1 MVKNNKQS
9 AIVRLVVLVIL
20 MLNQA
25 LVTLGYNPL
34 PFSDEQIYE
43 AVSIVYEVVSIVAL
57 TIVAIWNWWK
67 NNNMTDVAL
76 AGQAEIERIKGAR
89 KNAN

>member
-9 AIVRLVVLVIL
+9 AIVRLVALVIL

-34 PFSDEQIYE
+34 PFSDEQVYE
-43 AVSIVYEVVSIVAL
+43 AVSIIAVVA
-57 TIVAIWNWWK
+57 VAIWNWWK
-67 NNNMTDVAL
+67 NNNITDVAL
-76 AGQAEIERIKGAR
+76 AGQSEIERIKGGR
-89 KNAN
+89 KE

>member
-9 AIVRLVVLVIL
+9 AIVRLVALVIL

-34 PFSDEQIYE
+34 PFSDDQIYE
-43 AVSIVYEVVSIVAL
+43 AVSIIAVVVI
-57 TIVAIWNWWK
+57 AIWTWWK
-67 NNNMTDVAL
+67 NNNITDVAL
-76 AGQAEIERIKGAR
+76 AGQSEIERIKGGR
-89 KNAN
+89 KE

>member
-20 MLNQA
+20 IINQT
-25 LVTLGYNPL
+25 LITLGYEPL

-43 AVSIVYEVVSIVAL
+43 AVSIVALVVI
-57 TIVAIWNWWK
+57 TIYSWWK
-67 NNNMTDVAL
+67 NNNVTDVAL

-89 KNAN
+89 KE

>member
-9 AIVRLVVLVIL
+9 AIVRLVVLVVL

-34 PFSDEQIYE
+34 PFSDEQVYE
-43 AVSIVYEVVSIVAL
+43 AVSIIAVV
-57 TIVAIWNWWK
+57 TVAIWNWWK
-67 NNNMTDVAL
+67 NNNVTDVAM

-89 KNAN
+89 KE

>member
-1 MVKNNKQS
+1 MIKMVKNNKQS
-9 AIVRLVVLVIL
+9 AIVRLVALVIL

-43 AVSIVYEVVSIVAL
+43 AVSIIAVTV
-57 TIVAIWNWWK
+57 VAIWNWWK
-67 NNNMTDVAL
+67 NNNITDVAL
-76 AGQAEIERIKGAR
+76 AGQSEIERIKGGR
-89 KNAN
+89 KE

>member
-1 MVKNNKQS
+1 MIKIVKNNKQS

-20 MLNQA
+20 IVNQT
-25 LVTLGYNPL
+25 LITLGYEPL

-43 AVSIVYEVVSIVAL
+43 AVSIVAL
-57 TIVAIWNWWK
+57 VLGSLWIWWK
-67 NNNMTDVAL
+67 NNNVTDVAL

-89 KNAN
+89 KE

>member
-9 AIVRLVVLVIL
+9 AIVRLVALVIL

-25 LVTLGYNPL
+25 LITLGYNPL

-43 AVSIVYEVVSIVAL
+43 GVSIVAVAVA
-57 TIVAIWNWWK
+57 TIYAWWK
-67 NNNMTDVAL
+67 NNNVTPEAL
-76 AGQAEIERIKGAR
+76 AGQGEIERLKGAR
-89 KNAN
+89 K

>member
-20 MLNQA
+20 IVNQT
-25 LVTLGYNPL
+25 LITLGYDPL

-43 AVSIVYEVVSIVAL
+43 AVSIVALVVMTLYS
-57 TIVAIWNWWK
+57 WWK
-67 NNNMTDVAL
+67 NNNVTDIAL
-76 AGQAEIERIKGAR
+76 VGQAEIERLKGR
-89 KNAN
+89 ENNDYK

>member
-9 AIVRLVVLVIL
+9 AIVRLVALVIL

-43 AVSIVYEVVSIVAL
+43 AISIVAVVA
-57 TIVAIWNWWK
+57 VAIWNWWK
-67 NNNMTDVAL
+67 NNNVTEEAL
-76 AGQAEIERIKGAR
+76 SGQAEVERLKEAH
-89 KNAN
+89 KK